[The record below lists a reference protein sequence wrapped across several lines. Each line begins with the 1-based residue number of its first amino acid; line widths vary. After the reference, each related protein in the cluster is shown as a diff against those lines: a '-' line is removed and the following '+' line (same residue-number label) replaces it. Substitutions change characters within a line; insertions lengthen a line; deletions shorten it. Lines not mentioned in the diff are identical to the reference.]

1 MKIRFFGPAAAFAA
15 LLTLAVGA
23 GLTTAPA
30 RAMGTVTIQQAD
42 GGRNTY
48 RDVKIKII
56 HNALFVTSQ
65 DGKGTLVINRAAC
78 AYQGAVLVCFVTSA
92 TLVQS
97 GKTSP
102 LDFRNGT
109 VYVNMTDEP
118 QSLARSTMKVPAK
131 GIVSSFTTQRGT
143 YVNLVGSI
151 DKVVK

>member
-1 MKIRFFGPAAAFAA
+1 MKLRFFGSAAAFA
-15 LLTLAVGA
+15 LAA
-23 GLTTAPA
+23 ATGLTAAPA
-30 RAMGTVTIQQAD
+30 GAMGTVTIQQANGARD
-42 GGRNTY
+42 TY
-48 RDVKIKII
+48 RNVVIKII

-92 TLVQS
+92 TLVQT

-109 VYVNMTDEP
+109 VYVNMTDQP
-118 QSLARSTMKVPAK
+118 QALARSTMKVPAK
-131 GIVSSFTTQRGT
+131 GIVSSFTTDRGT
-143 YVNLVGSI
+143 YVNMIGSI

>member
-1 MKIRFFGPAAAFAA
+1 MKVRFFGPIAA
-15 LLTLAVGA
+15 LLALAVGA
-23 GLTTAPA
+23 GLSETPA
-30 RAMGTVTIQQAD
+30 RAMGTVTIQQAN
-42 GGRNTY
+42 GTRSTY
-48 RDVKIKII
+48 HDAVIKII
-56 HNALFVTSQ
+56 HNALYVTSA

-92 TLVQS
+92 TLVQA

-109 VYVNMTDEP
+109 VYVNMTNDP
-118 QSLARSTMKVPAK
+118 QTLTRSTMKVPAK
-131 GIVSSFTTQRGT
+131 GIVSSFTTVRGT